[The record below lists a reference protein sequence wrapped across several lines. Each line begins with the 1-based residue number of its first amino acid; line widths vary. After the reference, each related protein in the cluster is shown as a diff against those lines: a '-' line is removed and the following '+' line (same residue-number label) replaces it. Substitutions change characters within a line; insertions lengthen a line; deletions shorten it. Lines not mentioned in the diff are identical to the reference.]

1 MGVALATTACS
12 LSVIKLN
19 PFPTGAAGGLGTK
32 KGVRTEVVTE
42 SRNETGIGTEKILM
56 VGKVQ
61 ERPEDTE
68 NAPGVETGTRNGQG
82 PAKWSGTETDTADL
96 ASVSLQ
102 ALLCV
107 SLSDMFTLL
116 QFPQYTN
123 VLNHIPI
130 VYLSYWP

>member
-1 MGVALATTACS
+1 MACS

-19 PFPTGAAGGLGTK
+19 PFPAGAAGGRGTK
-32 KGVRTEVVTE
+32 KGVRTEAVTE

-68 NAPGVETGTRNGQG
+68 NAPGVETGTGYGQG
-82 PAKWSGTETDTADL
+82 PGRRSGTETETADL

-102 ALLCV
+102 ALLCD

-116 QFPQYTN
+116 VFTIHKCIKSHSYCIIKL
-123 VLNHIPI
+123 LNIFTR
-130 VYLSYWP
+130 

>member
-19 PFPTGAAGGLGTK
+19 PFPAGAAGGLGTK
-32 KGVRTEVVTE
+32 KGVRTEVETE

-68 NAPGVETGTRNGQG
+68 NAPGVETGTGNGQG
-82 PAKWSGTETDTADL
+82 PGRRSGTETETADL

-102 ALLCV
+102 ALLCFIIRHVYTV
-107 SLSDMFTLL
+107 SFHNTQM
-116 QFPQYTN
+116 Y
-123 VLNHIPI
+123 
-130 VYLSYWP
+130 